1 MRSDSSAAVLSDH
14 FELHYVQLPYLAEA
28 FDQNDEQSLVLWGKF
43 FAAASD
49 EELDRLANE
58 SPMLK
63 QATDALDRLSD
74 DPEAR
79 ERAEMREMAL
89 LSYELELT
97 GAREEALARGL
108 AEGTAKG
115 LAEGTAKGLAEG
127 TAKGRAEGLADAV
140 LTVLRARNVAV
151 SEQQRSVI
159 ASCADESRLAGWL
172 AAAVSV
178 EDAASL
184 FD

>member
-115 LAEGTAKGLAEG
+115 
-127 TAKGRAEGLADAV
+127 RAEGLADAV